1 MRRLSQDARRGH
13 KACGSRGALLPLGHR
28 SGRMAFLVAIRTAP
42 AGKVSTSLPMMTSHM
57 KPYITSEQ
65 RPDGGRYLP
74 LQLQR
79 AQLRKLAALLRG
91 RRLLACKFPKMQTA
105 RSAWQVIL
113 IFDPDMSLE
122 LTSFSTGFSDRR
134 RRGGSPGYPGGLH
147 QI

>member
-1 MRRLSQDARRGH
+1 MDFLIAGNPHPNTAPHPVQSLSYCHLRTVCAMRRLSQDARRGH

-42 AGKVSTSLPMMTSHM
+42 AGKISTSLPMITSHM

-79 AQLRKLAALLRG
+79 AELRKLAALLRG

-105 RSAWQVIL
+105 
-113 IFDPDMSLE
+113 
-122 LTSFSTGFSDRR
+122 
-134 RRGGSPGYPGGLH
+134 GLAGDLDF
-147 QI
+147 

>member
-1 MRRLSQDARRGH
+1 
-13 KACGSRGALLPLGHR
+13 
-28 SGRMAFLVAIRTAP
+28 
-42 AGKVSTSLPMMTSHM
+42 MMTSHM

-134 RRGGSPGYPGGLH
+134 RRGAVPDTPAGYIKYESAGKQGVDPYSGKT
-147 QI
+147 QSTSKSYFPIK